1 MIISLRQ
8 HFLCLKNQKQHNIS
22 LNAYLALIKEI
33 LEEIK
38 MSDFGSDF
46 VVLTDEEGVE
56 QEFEHLDTLE
66 NNGTTYMAFIPAD
79 CEEDEAELV
88 ILKLL
93 NEGTDD
99 EVLATIDDET
109 ELEEIFGL
117 FMERLEEDEFYEG
130 EEEDEE

>member
-1 MIISLRQ
+1 
-8 HFLCLKNQKQHNIS
+8 
-22 LNAYLALIKEI
+22 
-33 LEEIK
+33 
-38 MSDFGSDF
+38 MSDYGNDF

-66 NNGTTYMAFIPAD
+66 NNGNTYMAFIPAD
-79 CEEDEAELV
+79 SEDEEEAELV

-99 EVLATIDDET
+99 EVLATIDDEL

-117 FMERLEEDEFYEG
+117 FMERLEEDYEDI
-130 EEEDEE
+130 EEEEEE